1 MKAKERKWSRYLYFV
16 GSMLV
21 LVLVYLRESDYTVSR
36 LYFIPWPIYS
46 DYVYPAKVEKISFLS
61 LDGTQLTGWYFHG
74 KSPLAQTK
82 PVLLYLHG
90 NAGNLAAQYG
100 QFEFLPDWDYD
111 VFAVDYR
118 GFGFSKGHSSR
129 EGLWKDTQAAF
140 KEMTVLQPGRQ
151 YGVVGFSMG
160 AVYALMLAAQESR
173 VSAAAIIAPFTTFRE
188 IGIDDL
194 KKIGF
199 PNWLAPFIGWI
210 LVPEGLEPKDAERS
224 KSLPPALF
232 VHGTADGSVPYWMG
246 EEMARSYSGQSTFL
260 SMPGYNHGDYHLG
273 PMGPRFRKAFDRL
286 FRNER

>member
-1 MKAKERKWSRYLYFV
+1 MIFLIGF
-16 GSMLV
+16 
-21 LVLVYLRESDYTVSR
+21 RESDYTVSK
-36 LYFIPWPIYS
+36 LYYIPWPIYS
-46 DYVYPAKVEKISFLS
+46 DYVYPAGVEKISFLS

-74 KSPLAQTK
+74 KSPLAQTR

-100 QFEFLPDWDYD
+100 QFEFLPEWGYD

-118 GFGFSKGHSSR
+118 GYGSSRGHPSR
-129 EGLWKDTQAAF
+129 EGLWKDAQAAF
-140 KEMTVLQPGRQ
+140 QEMAVLQPGRK

-160 AVYALMLAAQESR
+160 AAYAMMLVGHEPR

-199 PNWLAPFIGWI
+199 PNWLAPIIGWV
-210 LVPEGLEPKDAERS
+210 LVPDGLEPRDAEQS
-224 KSLPPALF
+224 KQLPPALF

-246 EEMARSYSGQSTFL
+246 EQMAGLYSAPVSFL
-260 SMPGYNHGDYHLG
+260 TMPGYNHGDFHLG
-273 PMGPRFRKAFDRL
+273 PMGNTFHKAFDKL
-286 FRNER
+286 FTKGGNL